1 MRDIILQ
8 LLDKKTRKDALV
20 SGLEILVAT
29 VSRPIIP
36 KMIGLNEPF
45 ENPILLA
52 SCETFA

>member
-8 LLDKKTRKDALV
+8 LLDKKTRKNVLV
-20 SGLEILVAT
+20 SGLEVLVPT
-29 VSRPIIP
+29 VSRLTIP